1 MLYIK
6 GRPLARSSYGQ
17 QDSTE
22 HGSTV
27 AKAYT
32 TYYSQPQVDGVN
44 TYVFPTP
51 FSLTKTTPHHT
62 RMISGTADLQYC
74 TDLRNFT

>member
-1 MLYIK
+1 MLNIK
-6 GRPLARSSYGQ
+6 GRPIARSSYGQ

-22 HGSTV
+22 HGPTV

-32 TYYSQPQVDGVN
+32 TYCSQPQVDGVN

-51 FSLTKTTPHHT
+51 FSLTTTTPHH
-62 RMISGTADLQYC
+62 MAAQPGDEGTVRHIH
-74 TDLRNFT
+74 LRKN

>member
-1 MLYIK
+1 MLNIK
-6 GRPLARSSYGQ
+6 GRPIARSSYGQ

-22 HGSTV
+22 HGPTV

-51 FSLTKTTPHHT
+51 FSLTTTTPHH
-62 RMISGTADLQYC
+62 ILIG
-74 TDLRNFT
+74 